1 MGFVSAPHASILFL
15 SILEKAMKI
24 REMNRIDVS
33 LVGLEIVALM
43 EDLRNV
49 KMIGISFEKFIV
61 RHQRRFSRS
70 HVGED
75 HSAYFLARIRK
86 MTNGITMLATAGL
99 SWLFETASVNII

>member
-1 MGFVSAPHASILFL
+1 MGFVSTSHASILFL

-43 EDLRNV
+43 KDLRNV
-49 KMIGISFEKFIV
+49 EMIRISFEKFIV
-61 RHQRRFSRS
+61 RHQRRFPRPHIS
-70 HVGED
+70 EN
-75 HSAYFLARIRK
+75 HSTCFLARIRK

-99 SWLFETASVNII
+99 SWLFETASVNVI